1 MDAQRNKRGT
11 CARFCLPRFKTTNL
25 LEKAYWVING
35 EVNSLLRVLL
45 EVSFPPSNI

>member
-11 CARFCLPRFKTTNL
+11 WARFCLPRFQTTSL
-25 LEKAYWVING
+25 LGKAYCVING
-35 EVNSLLRVLL
+35 GVNSLVYVLF